1 MARSTRSEGG
11 VARSPDP
18 DVATEVAAAP
28 RPSREGLD
36 ALLDEIEEVLED
48 DAEEFVRGYV
58 QKGGQ

>member
-1 MARSTRSEGG
+1 MARSARSEGD
-11 VARSPDP
+11 ATRSPAP
-18 DVATEVAAAP
+18 DAASEVAAAP